1 MSAVPAPAEPPLVCG
16 NCREPMQRLALAG
29 HYGHRVDLDLCRGC
43 DLVWFDGSETAQ
55 LTGAALLE
63 LIGHMAAARAL
74 PHEMLRADPRCPR
87 CDGKLRLVHN
97 QSRWGRS
104 SQLQCARRHGAYQS
118 FAQFLEEKGLVRPMS
133 AIDRARLWRDR
144 GGIECINCGGEI
156 TKGDER
162 CRWCR
167 SIPSLLD
174 IARLAHALDPLDTI
188 EPPAVYQAAAR
199 QGALHCAACG
209 AALPEGETMRCSQC
223 GATLAITSLAEAHAE
238 VQALAPLLRAAA
250 ERPSAKVVKRRLDA
264 LAEDLPR
271 RREWVKQ
278 MEADA
283 AETRGAS
290 GGGAWGGSGRGDFD
304 WASLLRRGTNPVRA
318 VLIALALWFAW
329 YFWR

>member
-1 MSAVPAPAEPPLVCG
+1 LPAPVEPALVCG
-16 NCREPMQRLALAG
+16 NCRQPMQRLTLAG

-55 LTGAALLE
+55 LSGPALLE

-87 CDGKLRLVHN
+87 CDGSLKLVRN

-133 AIDRARLWRDR
+133 TIDRAKLLRDR
-144 GGIECINCGGEI
+144 GRIECVNCGGEI
-156 TKGDER
+156 AKER
-162 CRWCR
+162 RAL
-167 SIPSLLD
+167 SLVP
-174 IARLAHALDPLDTI
+174 LDP
-188 EPPAVYQAAAR
+188 EPSR
-199 QGALHCAACG
+199 H
-209 AALPEGETMRCSQC
+209 
-223 GATLAITSLAEAHAE
+223 
-238 VQALAPLLRAAA
+238 
-250 ERPSAKVVKRRLDA
+250 RPSAPAPSTRSTRSSRPPSIRPRRVRAPCTARRAARRCPRARRSAARNAARRSRSRAWPTPTPRCRRSRRCCARRPSGRRPKVVKRRLAA

-271 RREWVKQ
+271 RREWVAG

-283 AETRGAS
+283 PSAPVATGA
-290 GGGAWGGSGRGDFD
+290 GAWGGSGRANFD
-304 WASLLRRGTNPVRA
+304 WSSLLSSGTNPVRA

-329 YFWR
+329 YFWH